1 MALSLSISI
10 QNVFDAPAPPMAPQI
25 SLLGSP
31 ALQGSFAH
39 FGGFSPFPHCL
50 SCLVKHSRC
59 SLSHS
64 VQWHHC
70 HLHFGASAGLC
81 ADTSLSP
88 VPWVWL
94 SGGSGCA
101 TAAALPVL
109 LYPPSLHLPM
119 ATARCAGSARAPFQ
133 QQLPFSSFQAPQ
145 HGLALA
151 LGRRE
156 FFLPARLLSP
166 AWRRLSTSPRHG
178 CQGVVHFP
186 YNPLQNLLL
195 NAGAGNKR

>member
-1 MALSLSISI
+1 MALPLSISI

-31 ALQGSFAH
+31 APQRSFAH

-50 SCLVKHSRC
+50 SCLVKHSWC

-64 VQWHHC
+64 VQWHHR

-94 SGGSGCA
+94 LGGSGCA
-101 TAAALPVL
+101 TAATCLCCSTLLPSICLWLQPAVPVLPV
-109 LYPPSLHLPM
+109 PPS
-119 ATARCAGSARAPFQ
+119 
-133 QQLPFSSFQAPQ
+133 SS
-145 HGLALA
+145 
-151 LGRRE
+151 RS
-156 FFLPARLLSP
+156 LSP
-166 AWRRLSTSPRHG
+166 PFRLPSTGWPW
-178 CQGVVHFP
+178 
-186 YNPLQNLLL
+186 L
-195 NAGAGNKR
+195 